1 MQKSTPIPGLQL
13 SELTQ
18 SEHYKPFEEMEHK
31 EHPWIPFLSSP
42 KVTTAEIGNIF
53 ELDISEII

>member
-31 EHPWIPFLSSP
+31 EHP
-42 KVTTAEIGNIF
+42 
-53 ELDISEII
+53 